1 LKQKMEMQDREG
13 VAWNLEGLAAVA
25 AILGLPERAAR
36 LYGAADAL
44 RRQIGVPVSTP
55 DRPFYERHLEAA
67 KLQSTPEAWGQ
78 GWAEGEEMDLEA
90 AVHLA
95 LG

>member
-1 LKQKMEMQDREG
+1 MEMQDREG

-25 AILGLPERAAR
+25 AILGRSERAAR

-55 DRPFYERHLEAA
+55 DRPFYERHFEAA
-67 KLQSTPEAWGQ
+67 RLQIPPETWGKR
-78 GWAEGEEMDLEA
+78 WAEGEQLGVEA
-90 AVHLA
+90 AVQLA
-95 LG
+95 QDSG